1 MILSPSQDEAKIRI
15 TKYLKSYDKTN
26 NMFILEGSAGTGKST
41 VITHILGLPEF
52 SNKEIVY
59 SATTNKA
66 VSVLKKYSEKK
77 ENYSYLTIH
86 KLLNIKRKIDESG
99 KELFETL
106 LDDESNNLYK
116 SKSIFHYDIIVI
128 DESSMISCDL
138 LTKLIKIKDKIKGKI
153 IFLGDPAQLPP
164 VNEANSLIFHTND
177 IPKFRL
183 KEIMRYKGN
192 IVDLCDKVRELV
204 FNEDTRIKFKDYKCE
219 KIKIFKD
226 FDKSIAKYLA
236 FMEKGYRPIY
246 LVYTNRKCDLINSLV
261 REKIFNATK
270 NKYEEG
276 EVILFN
282 NYYKSLGGVAYYTSQ
297 QMIVE
302 EVKSEKIDLSKMEL
316 KEIFKSKKINHEV
329 DNGVKCDLC
338 YNNVERDSLCGC
350 KLCNEC
356 IKEWIND
363 KFVCPVCFFS
373 VSGNQIE
380 IKNDFKL
387 SHKINSL
394 FSLFEGKV
402 FTIYKLKLN
411 NDDIIDTI
419 SEKDKANYE
428 KFIEDIKESLKDIK
442 SYIDKKYKRNKLFN
456 GIMLK
461 LWETFYQK
469 NIDILANIV
478 YGYCI
483 TTHKSQGSNY
493 SSVFVDMENIITC
506 NQNKRESYR
515 CLYTAITRTSKHL
528 NILM

>member
-1 MILSPSQDEAKIRI
+1 MILSPSQEESKFRI
-15 TKYLKSYDKTN
+15 TKYLNSYDKSN

-41 VITHILGLPEF
+41 IITYILGQPEF
-52 SNKEIVY
+52 SNKKIVY

-66 VSVLKKYSEKK
+66 VSVLK
-77 ENYSYLTIH
+77 NYSDDNDNYSFLTIH

-106 LDDESNNLYK
+106 IDDESNNLFK
-116 SKSIFHYDIIVI
+116 SKSIFYYDIIVI
-128 DESSMISCDL
+128 DESSMITCDL
-138 LTKLIKIKDKIKGKI
+138 LTKLIKIKDRIRGKI

-192 IVDLCDKVRELV
+192 IVELCDKVRELV
-204 FNEDTRIKFKDYKCE
+204 FDSGAKIKFKEFKCD
-219 KIKIFKD
+219 KIKIYKD
-226 FDKSIAKYLA
+226 FDKSISMYLK
-236 FMEKGYRPIY
+236 FMEKGIRPIY
-246 LVYTNRKCDLINSLV
+246 LVYTNRKCDQINSIV
-261 REKIFNATK
+261 RDNIFKGTK
-270 NKYEEG
+270 NKYEVG

-282 NYYKSLGGVAYYTSQ
+282 NYYKSEGGISYYTSQ

-302 EVKSEKIDLSKMEL
+302 EVKEDIIDLSKMDL
-316 KEIFKSKKINHEV
+316 NQIFKSKKIIHN
-329 DNGVKCDLC
+329 DDSKCFLC
-338 YNNVERDSLCGC
+338 HKKVNRDSICGC
-350 KLCNEC
+350 KLCNDC

-363 KFVCPVCFFS
+363 KFICPACLFTI
-373 VSGNQIE
+373 SGNQID
-380 IKNDFKL
+380 IKNDCTL
-387 SHKINSL
+387 SSKINSL
-394 FSLFEGKV
+394 FSLFDSKV
-402 FTIYKLKLN
+402 FKIYKLKLN
-411 NDDIIDTI
+411 NDDIIKTI
-419 SEKDKANYE
+419 GEKDKAKYE
-428 KFIEDIKESLKDIK
+428 IFIEEIKEQLKDIK

-461 LWETFYQK
+461 LWESFYQK
-469 NIDILANIV
+469 SIDILANIV

-506 NQNKRESYR
+506 NQNKKESYR
-515 CLYTAITRTSKHL
+515 CLYTAITRTSKYL

>member
-1 MILSPSQDEAKIRI
+1 MILSPSQEEAKFRI
-15 TKYLKSYDKTN
+15 TKYLNSYDKSN

-41 VITHILGLPEF
+41 IITYILGHPEF
-52 SNKEIVY
+52 SNKKIVY

-66 VSVLKKYSEKK
+66 VSVLKKYSEEN
-77 ENYSYLTIH
+77 ENYSFLTIH

-106 LDDESNNLYK
+106 IDDESNNLFK
-116 SKSIFHYDIIVI
+116 SKSIFYYDIIVI
-128 DESSMISCDL
+128 DESSMITCDL
-138 LTKLIKIKDKIKGKI
+138 LTKLIKIKDRIRGKI

-192 IVDLCDKVRELV
+192 IVDLRDKVRELV
-204 FNEDTRIKFKDYKCE
+204 FHNETKIKFKEFKCD
-219 KIKIFKD
+219 KIKIYKD
-226 FDKSIAKYLA
+226 FDKSIAMYLK
-236 FMEKGYRPIY
+236 FMEKEYRPIY
-246 LVYTNRKCDLINSLV
+246 LVYTNRKCDLINATV
-261 REKIFNATK
+261 RDKIFNGTK
-270 NKYEEG
+270 NKYEVG

-282 NYYKSLGGVAYYTSQ
+282 NYYKSEGGISYYTSQ
-297 QMIVE
+297 QIIVE
-302 EVKSEKIDLSKMEL
+302 EVNEDFLDLSKMAL
-316 KEIFKSKKINHEV
+316 KETFKSKKIIHE
-329 DNGVKCDLC
+329 DSEEKCDLC
-338 YNNVERDSLCGC
+338 HNRVERDSLCGC

-363 KFVCPVCFFS
+363 KFICPSCFFTI
-373 VSGNQIE
+373 SGNQID
-380 IKNDFKL
+380 IKNDYKL

-402 FTIYKLKLN
+402 FKIYKLKLN
-411 NDDIIDTI
+411 NDDTI
-419 SEKDKANYE
+419 KTIGEKDKDKYD
-428 KFIEDIKESLKDIK
+428 KFIEDIKEQLKDIK
-442 SYIDKKYKRNKLFN
+442 MYIDKKYKRNKLFN

-493 SSVFVDMENIITC
+493 SAVFVDMENIITC
-506 NQNKRESYR
+506 NPNKRESYR
-515 CLYTAITRTSKHL
+515 CLYTAITRTSKYL